1 MRIMSDNPKGQTTTE
16 LLTSSSSKLI
26 IATVIVAHAMIH
38 FQSGVLPVLYPT
50 MIMEFDIDYVQ
61 LGVLQFLSSFTA
73 GFPQMFITFLAS

>member
-50 MIMEFDIDYVQ
+50 MIMEFDINYVQ
-61 LGVLQFLSSFTA
+61 LGVYNSFRPSLQVSLKC
-73 GFPQMFITFLAS
+73 L